1 VTTSTLPSQRHR
13 FVPAWAL
20 SLGIALTSA
29 LVVVP
34 VAQASPRPA
43 LSAVADCR
51 KVSSAAVS
59 AIIGYKVPAPTADT
73 ISQKAT
79 KKNDEIAS
87 TETSCSYGKDT
98 LAALPKDIILV
109 DDVTSKPLTAAELK
123 KGLAEEQKLKIT
135 FAAYSGL
142 GGSYYYEFAVG
153 GITIRGI
160 SVLKGVNGYGAFVYS
175 KALPKSKLASLARL
189 AEKL

>member
-1 VTTSTLPSQRHR
+1 M
-13 FVPAWAL
+13 
-20 SLGIALTSA
+20 
-29 LVVVP
+29 
-34 VAQASPRPA
+34 AQASPRPA
-43 LSAVADCR
+43 LSAAAICG
-51 KVSSAAVS
+51 KVSTAAVS
-59 AIIGYKVPAPTADT
+59 AIVGYKLPAPTADT

-79 KKNDEIAS
+79 AKNDEIAS

-123 KGLAEEQKLKIT
+123 KGLAEEQKLKIK
-135 FAAYSGL
+135 FAPYHGL
-142 GGSYYYEFAVG
+142 ASSYYYQFAVG

-175 KALPKSKLASLARL
+175 KALPESKLASLAQL

>member
-1 VTTSTLPSQRHR
+1 V
-13 FVPAWAL
+13 
-20 SLGIALTSA
+20 SLGLAMASA
-29 LVVVP
+29 LVATP
-34 VAQASPRPA
+34 VAQASPRAA
-43 LSAVADCR
+43 LSAAAICG
-51 KVSSAAVS
+51 KVSTPAVAAIV
-59 AIIGYKVPAPTADT
+59 GYSLPAPTSDT

-79 KKNDEIAS
+79 AKNDEIAS
-87 TETSCSYGKDT
+87 TETSCTYGKDT
-98 LAALPKDIILV
+98 LAALPKDIILI

-135 FAAYSGL
+135 FVPYHGL
-142 GGSYYYEFAVG
+142 GSSYYYEFAVG

-175 KALPKSKLASLARL
+175 KALSESKIASLARL